1 MTTHEALPM
10 GVTENFSGIRMKIT
24 RRTFVKGAGAAG
36 AGVFL
41 LGATGC
47 EDDGETGFEA
57 PPYEYDG
64 PAGPDDLFQH
74 GVASGDPLSDR
85 VILWTRVTQDQ
96 LEAVDVYFEIATDP
110 MMMNLVNAGYAP
122 VADGARDFTAKVDAD
137 GLSPSTT
144 YYYRFRAMDKVSP
157 IGRTKT
163 APAPEDQVDLSRI
176 AICSCSSLSNGYFHA
191 YREMAKQDLDAVLH
205 LGDYIYEYGGGGV
218 RQYEP
223 DREIVTLEDYR
234 TRYSQYRRDPDLQE
248 AHRQH
253 PFIVVWDDHEST
265 NNSWEDGAQNHQPE
279 TEGDWQV
286 RKDTAQQVY
295 SEWMPIR
302 DQEDV
307 GKIWRKFQYGNLF
320 DLLMLD
326 TRLFGRDEQVSDEDG
341 RSDPERTILGEQ
353 QAVWLDENL
362 SGSTATWKLL
372 GQQVMFGQLWVGD
385 GTPLNNDQ
393 WDGYEASRDRVF
405 DTIEA
410 NDVDNTV
417 VLTGDIHTS
426 WSMDLSRNPQ
436 DSEVYNPETGEG
448 SLGTEFVVTS
458 ITSPS
463 LGSLTAFGDLV
474 DQVLSEND
482 PHIKYYELVKKGFAV
497 LDIRPDRLQT
507 DYFYVGD
514 VADPNDEFLE
524 IGQSMRVDE
533 GTHHVVAV
541 DEPAPDRDQPPALAP
556 SSSDGMAGA
565 GVRLTW

>member
-1 MTTHEALPM
+1 
-10 GVTENFSGIRMKIT
+10 
-24 RRTFVKGAGAAG
+24 
-36 AGVFL
+36 
-41 LGATGC
+41 
-47 EDDGETGFEA
+47 
-57 PPYEYDG
+57 
-64 PAGPDDLFQH
+64 
-74 GVASGDPLSDR
+74 
-85 VILWTRVTQDQ
+85 
-96 LEAVDVYFEIATDP
+96 
-110 MMMNLVNAGYAP
+110 
-122 VADGARDFTAKVDAD
+122 
-137 GLSPSTT
+137 
-144 YYYRFRAMDKVSP
+144 
-157 IGRTKT
+157 
-163 APAPEDQVDLSRI
+163 
-176 AICSCSSLSNGYFHA
+176 
-191 YREMAKQDLDAVLH
+191 
-205 LGDYIYEYGGGGV
+205 
-218 RQYEP
+218 
-223 DREIVTLEDYR
+223 
-234 TRYSQYRRDPDLQE
+234 
-248 AHRQH
+248 
-253 PFIVVWDDHEST
+253 
-265 NNSWEDGAQNHQPE
+265 
-279 TEGDWQV
+279 
-286 RKDTAQQVY
+286 
-295 SEWMPIR
+295 MPIR

-326 TRLFGRDEQVSDEDG
+326 TRLFGRDEQADNEEG

-362 SGSTATWKLL
+362 SNSTATWKLL

-385 GTPLNNDQ
+385 GAPLNNDQ

-405 DTIEA
+405 DTIED

-463 LGSLTAFGDLV
+463 LGALTTFGDLV

-514 VADPNDEFLE
+514 VEDPNDEFLE
-524 IGQSMRVDE
+524 IGKSMRVDE

-556 SSSDGMAGA
+556 SSSDEMAAA